1 MLLETEQM
9 QEPEPR
15 ARNPIRSFQTTAA
28 GLEKKRRTHQKQKK
42 TKQKQK

>member
-15 ARNPIRSFQTTAA
+15 AHNPIRSFQSTAA
-28 GLEKKRRTHQKQKK
+28 GLEKKRCTYQKQKK
-42 TKQKQK
+42 TKEKQK

>member
-42 TKQKQK
+42 RKEKQK